1 MNPRDQLADF
11 VPMGQIKDTGSCWKR
26 NALALADVDIRA
38 GTCKSRTDESPSCGH
53 NRYETSPDLEGN
65 LGRRGGL

>member
-1 MNPRDQLADF
+1 
-11 VPMGQIKDTGSCWKR
+11 MGVAGKE